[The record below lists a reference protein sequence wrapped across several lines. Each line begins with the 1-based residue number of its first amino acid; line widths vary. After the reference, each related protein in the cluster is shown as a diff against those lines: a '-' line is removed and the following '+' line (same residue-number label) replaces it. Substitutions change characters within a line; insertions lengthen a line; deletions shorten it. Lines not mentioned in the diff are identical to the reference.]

1 MFTLDQLRCFVAVAK
16 HLHFG
21 RAAAE
26 LNMTQP
32 PLSRQIQ
39 KLERLVG
46 AELLDRDNR
55 HVRLTAAGE
64 LFLAETRKLLGMAER
79 APEGARRVA
88 AGSHGLV
95 RIGFTAAAGF
105 GLLGNLLNV
114 VAEAEPGIDIDLVE
128 MVTAEQLIA
137 LDEGRIDVA
146 LGRVHTAPAELQ
158 AQLLLAEKLIL
169 AVPEHSDLAHRGRT
183 LSRADVA
190 GQPIIMHSAS
200 KARYFYDIIVGNFE
214 IEPAHV
220 RYSLSQIMTMINL
233 VAHGHGIAFVPES
246 ARYTRVPGV
255 TFLSFADFRDDI
267 VRLHALWRQ
276 ESTNP
281 ALHRVLSA
289 ISD

>member
-55 HVRLTAAGE
+55 HVRLTPAGE

-95 RIGFTAAAGF
+95 RIGFTAASGF
-105 GLLGNLLNV
+105 GLLGNLLTV
-114 VAEAEPGIDIDLVE
+114 VNETEPGIDVDLVE
-128 MVTAEQLIA
+128 MVTADQLTA
-137 LDEGRIDVA
+137 LDEGRIDLA
-146 LGRVHTAPAELQ
+146 LGRVHAHSGELHS
-158 AQLLLAEKLIL
+158 QLLLAEKLIL
-169 AVPEHSDLAHRGRT
+169 AVPEDSPLAHLGRNLT
-183 LSRADVA
+183 RADVV
-190 GQPIIMHSAS
+190 GHPIIMHSAVHA
-200 KARYFYDIIVGNFE
+200 KYFYDIIVGNFE
-214 IEPAHV
+214 IDPAHV
-220 RYSLSQIMTMINL
+220 RYSLSQIMTMVNL
-233 VAHGHGIAFVPES
+233 VGHGHGIAFVPES
-246 ARYTRVPGV
+246 ARYTRTPGV
-255 TFLSFADFRDDI
+255 TFLSFADFRDDV
-267 VRLHALWRQ
+267 VRLHALWRP
-276 ESTNP
+276 ETTNP
-281 ALHRVLSA
+281 ALQRVLAA
-289 ISD
+289 IGD